1 MRSGICLLFMF
12 LVLVFATARSR
23 AAADRPISSNA
34 EQRMFYL
41 LNLERK
47 QAGLS
52 ALAWNDDVAE
62 AARAHA
68 RLLARHGE
76 LSHEFPGEP
85 GLQQRLVATSAR
97 FASAAENIALADDED
112 EAHLGLMSSPGHR
125 ENILTTYYTAVG
137 IGAVKRNGRLFVTE
151 DFVRL
156 IPSYTE
162 QEFQEAFAKELNGVR
177 HARHI
182 RPVLI
187 TRDASL
193 RAAACRTRGDAASAV
208 PVGLNLTGELVVF
221 NLSDP
226 GQLPP
231 QLLQRISAASL
242 TQMRVGVCFRPDPEH
257 GNGNFWVVALL
268 Q

>member
-1 MRSGICLLFMF
+1 
-12 LVLVFATARSR
+12 
-23 AAADRPISSNA
+23 
-34 EQRMFYL
+34 MFYL

-52 ALAWNDDVAE
+52 ALEWSDDAAQ

-68 RLLARHGE
+68 RLMAGHGE
-76 LSHEFPGEP
+76 LSHQLPGEP
-85 GLQQRLVATSAR
+85 GLQQRLIATPAR

-137 IGAVKRNGRLFVTE
+137 IGVVRRNGRLYVTQ

-156 IPSYTE
+156 IPAYSE
-162 QEFQEAFAKELNGVR
+162 RQFQEAFAKALNSAR
-177 HARHI
+177 HARRI
-182 RPVLI
+182 RPVEI

-193 RAAACRTRGDAASAV
+193 RAAACATRGDAGSAV
-208 PVGLNLTGELVVF
+208 PVGFNTTGELVVF

-226 GQLPP
+226 VQLPP
-231 QLLQRISAASL
+231 QLLQRVCAPSL
-242 TQMRVGVCFRPDPEH
+242 RQMRVGVCFRPDPEH

-268 Q
+268 EQ